1 MVIFGYIQEIY
12 GSMDEDGFIY
22 FKQRLK
28 RVIISSGYNI
38 YPQNIENVIDKH
50 PSVFLSAV
58 IGIDHPYKKQ
68 VAKAFILLKDDIKE
82 SEELKQDIYKHCE
95 KNLAKYSL
103 PYEIEFRK
111 EFPRTLVGK
120 IAYMQLME
128 EERKKVNETKNII
141 N

>member
-1 MVIFGYIQEIY
+1 
-12 GSMDEDGFIY
+12 MDEDGFIY

-38 YPQNIENVIDKH
+38 YPKNIENIIDKH

-58 IGIDHPYKKQ
+58 IGIDHEYKKQ
-68 VAKAFILLKDDIKE
+68 VAKAFIILKDGIEE
-82 SEELKQDIYKHCE
+82 SEELKQDIYNHC
-95 KNLAKYSL
+95 KQNLAKYSL

-120 IAYMQLME
+120 IAYVKLEE
-128 EERKKVNETKNII
+128 EERVKTNESKNIT

>member
-1 MVIFGYIQEIY
+1 
-12 GSMDEDGFIY
+12 MDKDGFIY

-38 YPQNIENVIDKH
+38 YPQNIENVIDKY

-68 VAKAFILLKDDIKE
+68 VAKAFVILKDEIEE
-82 SEELKQDIYKHCE
+82 SEELKQEIYKHCE

-111 EFPRTLVGK
+111 ELPRTLVGK

-128 EERKKVNETKNII
+128 EERKKINETKNIV

>member
-1 MVIFGYIQEIY
+1 
-12 GSMDEDGFIY
+12 MDEDGFIY

-28 RVIISSGYNI
+28 RIIISSGYNI
-38 YPQNIENVIDKH
+38 YPQNIENVIDEH

-68 VAKAFILLKDDIKE
+68 VAKAFIILKNDIKE
-82 SEELKQDIYKHCE
+82 SETLKQDIYKHCE

-120 IAYMQLME
+120 IDYMQLIK
-128 EERKKVNETKNII
+128 EERKK
-141 N
+141 